1 MHIITSFNTGGAE
14 AMTLKLLQTLNPTVK
29 SCVIVLMERGTLSA
43 QLDALNIPV
52 YYLGIK
58 QGGLPSLNAVWKL
71 VSIARKLSPDVVQGW
86 MYHGNLAACLVKI
99 ILGKQPGL
107 IWNIRQTLST
117 SNQENYL
124 TGWIIKISASLSKM
138 PSKIIYNSLVS
149 VAQHGEIGFENRNH
163 LVIPNGF
170 DLDVFK
176 PDAKKKQHLR
186 KKLGVSPN
194 VKLIGHV
201 ARFHPMKDHNSMLR
215 AAREV
220 LNKRRDV
227 CFVFAGWKID
237 MHNLEVMQLIQ
248 GLNLEEHVIL
258 LGERSNPAQIM
269 ASLDFFVSSSAWGE
283 GFPNVVGEAM
293 ATGVPCVV
301 TDVGDSSHVVGE
313 FGSVV
318 KPANS
323 SALAHSMLE
332 MLEHSPKA
340 YKDLSVGSRERVAS
354 IFSLQQVGDTYLNL
368 YKSVAMD

>member
-52 YYLGIK
+52 YYLGLK
-58 QGGLPSLNAVWKL
+58 RGRLPSLNAVWQL

-86 MYHGNLAACLVKI
+86 MYHGNLAACLVTI

-107 IWNIRQTLST
+107 IWNIRQTLSA
-117 SNQENYL
+117 SNQGNYL
-124 TGWIIKISASLSKM
+124 TSRIIKISASLSNM

-149 VAQHGEIGFENRNH
+149 VAQHEEIGYQNENH

-170 DLDVFK
+170 DLNIFK
-176 PDAKKKQHLR
+176 PDAKQKQQLR

-194 VKLIGHV
+194 TKLIGHV

-215 AAREV
+215 AARMV

-227 CFVFAGWKID
+227 CFVFAGWKINMD
-237 MHNLEVMQLIQ
+237 NLQVMRLIQ
-248 GLNLEEHVIL
+248 DLNLEEHVIL
-258 LGERSNPAQIM
+258 LGERSNTAQIM

-301 TDVGDSSHVVGE
+301 TDVGDSGYVVGE

-323 SALAHSMLE
+323 SALANSILE

-340 YKDLSVGSRERVAS
+340 YNDLSVGSRERVARM
-354 IFSLQQVGDTYLNL
+354 FSLEQVSDTYLNL
-368 YKSVAMD
+368 YKSVEMD

>member
-1 MHIITSFNTGGAE
+1 Y
-14 AMTLKLLQTLNPTVK
+14 
-29 SCVIVLMERGTLSA
+29 
-43 QLDALNIPV
+43 LD
-52 YYLGIK
+52 
-58 QGGLPSLNAVWKL
+58 
-71 VSIARKLSPDVVQGW
+71 
-86 MYHGNLAACLVKI
+86 
-99 ILGKQPGL
+99 
-107 IWNIRQTLST
+107 IRQTLSA
-117 SNQENYL
+117 SNQGNDL
-124 TGWIIKISASLSKM
+124 TSWLIKISASLSKM
-138 PSKIIYNSLVS
+138 PARIVYNSFIS
-149 VAQHGEIGFENRNH
+149 VAQHGEIGYENKDH

-176 PDAKKKQHLR
+176 PDAKTKQYFR

-323 SALAHSMLE
+323 SALANSILE

-340 YKDLSVGSRERVAS
+340 YKDLSVGSRDRVAR

-368 YKSVAMD
+368 YKSVVMD